1 MSEDS
6 LGGRGSGQLETATPS
21 LQEGVA
27 PLEGT
32 REEQDLVQG
41 GGSVEAV
48 DECGGRTSV
57 DQLSEHLSLLS
68 TDQDISQLDEDI
80 LSISPTIHR

>member
-1 MSEDS
+1 M
-6 LGGRGSGQLETATPS
+6 GGRGSGQLETATPS

-32 REEQDLVQG
+32 WEDEVQG
-41 GGSVEAV
+41 GRTVEAV
-48 DECGGRTSV
+48 DECGGRISV

-68 TDQDISQLDEDI
+68 TDQDISQLDEDV